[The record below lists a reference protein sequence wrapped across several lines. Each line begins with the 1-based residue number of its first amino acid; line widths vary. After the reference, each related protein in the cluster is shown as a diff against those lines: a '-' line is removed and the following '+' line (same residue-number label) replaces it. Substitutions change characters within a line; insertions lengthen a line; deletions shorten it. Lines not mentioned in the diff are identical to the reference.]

1 MPEAQL
7 DRFMLKLHIGYPQK
21 SEERQI
27 LDLMATSAPNLTVM
41 PVVDPQQI
49 IAARSV
55 VNEIYIDDRV
65 KDYIVD
71 VVWATRDPASYNL
84 KLDGLIRY
92 GASPRATIYLALAAR
107 AHAFLNG
114 RGYVTPQDVKS
125 IGTDV
130 LRHRVIV
137 SYEAEAE
144 TITSETIVDR
154 IFRRPARPVIAQ
166 DRQTPAEI
174 LKKIRALE
182 IKTKGLVQT
191 MFAGDYHSVFKGRG
205 MNFEDVREYQPGD
218 EIRAID
224 WNVTARLGTAFVK
237 KFTEERELTVVLV
250 VDVSASGNFGSA
262 SQSKRELAAEIACLL
277 AFSAIRNN
285 DKVGLLLFSDTV
297 ELFIPPKKGRS
308 HTLRIIRE
316 ILFFEPAGR
325 GTAPALA
332 LDYLNKVVT
341 RRAVVFFI
349 SDFQTSDFSREL
361 SVSGRRHDF
370 IAVHIQDQ
378 REEHLPNVG
387 IITLEDAETGE
398 QIEINTADRNTRALQ
413 RLGGDATGRFEPD
426 APPQQHRRHFIAH
439 ERELSARLALVFQT
453 TGTTPRRAMNWLTY
467 VSFRRRRHS

>member
-1 MPEAQL
+1 MNDAQ
-7 DRFMLKLHIGYPQK
+7 
-21 SEERQI
+21 
-27 LDLMATSAPNLTVM
+27 
-41 PVVDPQQI
+41 
-49 IAARSV
+49 
-55 VNEIYIDDRV
+55 
-65 KDYIVD
+65 
-71 VVWATRDPASYNL
+71 
-84 KLDGLIRY
+84 
-92 GASPRATIYLALAAR
+92 
-107 AHAFLNG
+107 
-114 RGYVTPQDVKS
+114 
-125 IGTDV
+125 
-130 LRHRVIV
+130 
-137 SYEAEAE
+137 
-144 TITSETIVDR
+144 
-154 IFRRPARPVIAQ
+154 
-166 DRQTPAEI
+166 QTPAEI

-250 VDVSASGNFGSA
+250 VDVSASGNFGSV
-262 SQSKRELAAEIACLL
+262 SQSKRELAAEVACVL

-285 DKVGLLLFSDTV
+285 DKVGLLLFSDRV

-332 LDYLNKVVT
+332 LDYLNNVVT

-370 IAVHIQDQ
+370 IALHIQDQ
-378 REEHLPNVG
+378 REEALPNVG

-398 QIEINTADRNTRALQ
+398 QIEINTGDRTTRARFSAQAETRRAELYRTLRRSSIDAILLRTGENYLPALRSFFKQ
-413 RLGGDATGRFEPD
+413 R
-426 APPQQHRRHFIAH
+426 
-439 ERELSARLALVFQT
+439 ERRLAV
-453 TGTTPRRAMNWLTY
+453 R
-467 VSFRRRRHS
+467 

>member
-1 MPEAQL
+1 MN
-7 DRFMLKLHIGYPQK
+7 DRQ
-21 SEERQI
+21 
-27 LDLMATSAPNLTVM
+27 
-41 PVVDPQQI
+41 
-49 IAARSV
+49 
-55 VNEIYIDDRV
+55 
-65 KDYIVD
+65 
-71 VVWATRDPASYNL
+71 
-84 KLDGLIRY
+84 
-92 GASPRATIYLALAAR
+92 
-107 AHAFLNG
+107 
-114 RGYVTPQDVKS
+114 
-125 IGTDV
+125 
-130 LRHRVIV
+130 
-137 SYEAEAE
+137 
-144 TITSETIVDR
+144 
-154 IFRRPARPVIAQ
+154 
-166 DRQTPAEI
+166 QTPAEI

-250 VDVSASGNFGSA
+250 VDVSASGNFGSV
-262 SQSKRELAAEIACLL
+262 SQSKRELAAEIACVL

-285 DKVGLLLFSDTV
+285 DKVGLLLFSDRV

-332 LDYLNKVVT
+332 LDYLNNVVT

-370 IAVHIQDQ
+370 IALHIQDE
-378 REEHLPNVG
+378 REENLPNVG

-398 QIEINTADRNTRALQ
+398 QIEINTADRSTRTRFSALAETHRAELYRTLRRNNIDAISLRTGENYLPALRSFFKQ
-413 RLGGDATGRFEPD
+413 RE
-426 APPQQHRRHFIAH
+426 RRMAI
-439 ERELSARLALVFQT
+439 R
-453 TGTTPRRAMNWLTY
+453 
-467 VSFRRRRHS
+467 